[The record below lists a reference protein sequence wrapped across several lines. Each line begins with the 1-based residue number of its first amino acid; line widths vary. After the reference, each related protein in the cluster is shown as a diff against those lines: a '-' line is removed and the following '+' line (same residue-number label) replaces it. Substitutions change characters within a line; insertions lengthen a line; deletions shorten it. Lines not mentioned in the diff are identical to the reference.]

1 MKLYDDHLK
10 SLGVFPCPQQGDDGY
25 SLKKIRLI
33 YGIDWEKAGKD
44 KAQQQLESEG
54 KL

>member
-10 SLGVFPCPQQGDDGY
+10 SLGVFPCPQRGDDGY

-33 YGIDWEKAGKD
+33 NLKELHPIEDRGAG
-44 KAQQQLESEG
+44 Q
-54 KL
+54 